1 MPATLFYRFLRQ
13 PFGANVRRD
22 HPAPQIKHIDVEL
35 QRARELIQY
44 RPPRY
49 AETIVFDVSDP
60 LLRDCLAAPAFN
72 SRRKFHL
79 SQTQF
84 LAPARDELAERLHPF
99 VLSRFVAEPPDM
111 PRFLFSSTAPPPH
124 PRVAARS
131 SQTKRIAAHI
141 SRRAGEKTSR
151 HVTKSD
157 ADVFAQAPR
166 RPQGGGKK
174 RPRF

>member
-49 AETIVFDVSDP
+49 AEAIVFDVSDP
-60 LLRDCLAAPAFN
+60 LLRDCLATPAFN

-79 SQTQF
+79 GQTQF
-84 LAPARDELAERLHPF
+84 LAPARDQLAERDRKSTRLN
-99 VLSRFVAEPPDM
+99 
-111 PRFLFSSTAPPPH
+111 SSH
-124 PRVAARS
+124 
-131 SQTKRIAAHI
+131 
-141 SRRAGEKTSR
+141 
-151 HVTKSD
+151 D
-157 ADVFAQAPR
+157 
-166 RPQGGGKK
+166 
-174 RPRF
+174 